1 MALYKFSETTTG
13 LTRKRNPL
21 IDNLS
26 IQYISFDKLLVTDS
40 QKSCFDIDHL
50 REIVENFHPA
60 LLKSPSVA
68 LVNGDFILWEG
79 QHSAFAAWLNG
90 MDKIPCLVFETTDLS
105 FKDIPSIEKFDHNQ
119 FGHLLD
125 MFMEDTQIDTIEQL
139 KQSLRP
145 FDTSI

>member
-1 MALYKFSETTTG
+1 
-13 LTRKRNPL
+13 
-21 IDNLS
+21 
-26 IQYISFDKLLVTDS
+26 
-40 QKSCFDIDHL
+40 
-50 REIVENFHPA
+50 
-60 LLKSPSVA
+60 
-68 LVNGDFILWEG
+68 
-79 QHSAFAAWLNG
+79 